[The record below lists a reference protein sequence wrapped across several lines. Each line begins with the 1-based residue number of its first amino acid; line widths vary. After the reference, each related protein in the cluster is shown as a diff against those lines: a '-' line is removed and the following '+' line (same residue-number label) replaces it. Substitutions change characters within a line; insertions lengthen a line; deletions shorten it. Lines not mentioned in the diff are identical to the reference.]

1 MIDKK
6 IKKTL
11 LFAGAVGFLLATE
24 GCQRFPST
32 PQNVP
37 INEAPTAEIVEELS
51 QPMPVVVK
59 IGGEVI
65 TTDQFAALTERY
77 IINDSSDLNGIS
89 KEIIFQQMLL
99 KEATEL
105 GYNKDEVML
114 NELKTYKNIIY
125 QDFQE
130 DSTLIEKLS
139 REAYENLQSEVEVS
153 HILIYCSEF
162 AEKETQAEKK
172 ALANTIFAR
181 AKNESFV
188 SLAEQYSDD
197 KNTSAKGGYLG
208 WYTGLQLLYP
218 MEVTAYRLK
227 VGEVSEPIQSKYG
240 FHIVK
245 LLDKRKSRGRVK
257 VEHLLRVVP
266 ENNEEV
272 SLRQKKTIDSLRA
285 SLDKNVSFEKLV
297 AEYSDDFRNRDSGG
311 LLPEFWIGSRQENV
325 VEEAVFNLKLNEVSQ
340 PVKSS
345 AGWHLFKLVEK
356 NPIPRWEDFKTEIA
370 QKVTT
375 DSRGEFIKDNWL
387 KESKLGLDYR
397 PNQSVIDAT
406 LLLGNN
412 NLINGDWVRPS
423 NNELS
428 KSFLFSVKGESV
440 EVTTFF
446 DFIETFQKTENA
458 TANFTPKMAMRYYY
472 ERFERKILEDYA
484 KQNLELV
491 NPAFKNALSSYFE
504 SLVTKRYLTNF
515 VYNKSLS
522 DSTGLYNFYQKNLQ
536 NYQLAERAKIIE
548 LVSKNQSAIH
558 FIEEQLAEGKPY
570 NLKRGISPT
579 LFTKNSV
586 QIENEERLKLQKL
599 VLFMN
604 RSPNYVVEIGGH
616 SDTNEDEYISAAR
629 IKTLTEYLT
638 SQGLPITRIKET
650 DFGSSQPADRFDW
663 QKNQRI
669 TYRFFSNSLN
679 DLERVLLNQGFEIE
693 IVDDVFSK
701 DEIVSETGIDWKVG
715 SYSRLLDDG
724 FQQKIIIEEI
734 YPSRTKTFNEAKA
747 QLINGYQ
754 AQLEKELYERLL
766 KKYPVELN
774 EKLAE
779 GILKKTTNTN

>member
-11 LFAGAVGFLLATE
+11 RFAGAVGFLLATE

-65 TTDQFAALTERY
+65 TTDKFAALTERY

-162 AEKETQAEKK
+162 AEKDTQAEKK
-172 ALANTIFAR
+172 ALANTIFVR
-181 AKNESFV
+181 AKNDESFV

-266 ENNEEV
+266 
-272 SLRQKKTIDSLRA
+272 
-285 SLDKNVSFEKLV
+285 
-297 AEYSDDFRNRDSGG
+297 
-311 LLPEFWIGSRQENV
+311 
-325 VEEAVFNLKLNEVSQ
+325 
-340 PVKSS
+340 
-345 AGWHLFKLVEK
+345 
-356 NPIPRWEDFKTEIA
+356 
-370 QKVTT
+370 
-375 DSRGEFIKDNWL
+375 
-387 KESKLGLDYR
+387 
-397 PNQSVIDAT
+397 
-406 LLLGNN
+406 
-412 NLINGDWVRPS
+412 
-423 NNELS
+423 
-428 KSFLFSVKGESV
+428 
-440 EVTTFF
+440 
-446 DFIETFQKTENA
+446 
-458 TANFTPKMAMRYYY
+458 
-472 ERFERKILEDYA
+472 
-484 KQNLELV
+484 
-491 NPAFKNALSSYFE
+491 
-504 SLVTKRYLTNF
+504 
-515 VYNKSLS
+515 
-522 DSTGLYNFYQKNLQ
+522 
-536 NYQLAERAKIIE
+536 
-548 LVSKNQSAIH
+548 
-558 FIEEQLAEGKPY
+558 
-570 NLKRGISPT
+570 
-579 LFTKNSV
+579 
-586 QIENEERLKLQKL
+586 
-599 VLFMN
+599 
-604 RSPNYVVEIGGH
+604 
-616 SDTNEDEYISAAR
+616 
-629 IKTLTEYLT
+629 
-638 SQGLPITRIKET
+638 
-650 DFGSSQPADRFDW
+650 
-663 QKNQRI
+663 
-669 TYRFFSNSLN
+669 
-679 DLERVLLNQGFEIE
+679 
-693 IVDDVFSK
+693 
-701 DEIVSETGIDWKVG
+701 
-715 SYSRLLDDG
+715 
-724 FQQKIIIEEI
+724 
-734 YPSRTKTFNEAKA
+734 
-747 QLINGYQ
+747 
-754 AQLEKELYERLL
+754 
-766 KKYPVELN
+766 
-774 EKLAE
+774 
-779 GILKKTTNTN
+779 